1 MFKRSLLSLALG
13 LSLVQMSPTAL
24 AADGDKALLAAANG
38 LSGTGADTT
47 LYRARWSLPS
57 CGTLKPITTTTTQA
71 KEDSDDDL
79 PTPASVEAAAKKA
92 APKKAASKPAVV
104 DSAAQAASSMH
115 AIPANSVA
123 PANMIKNTAQT
134 AAVPVSKPQ
143 VVRSQSMQEGPIV
156 RLNISP
162 VAIDEEQTATQA
174 PQAVQTANTNRAPVN
189 PSNLV
194 QPQEQTSSAPLPG
207 SAPIPGAQPSVENAI
222 RRAPGKTAAKGD
234 TQASIE
240 GTSES
245 PKVIQLGVSVWN
257 NANISKIVEQLVD
270 MHVTQSPEAQALDK
284 KVEHFRS
291 PTARTVAGV
300 KDALNQSFI
309 YQGTDPSQRMGKLVL
324 DDKAQI
330 RDHTTAEFERQKYVD
345 KIHSQVVSS
354 LAQIA
359 MGLGTAD
366 QTRRN
371 TIIESGRKSLS
382 DLVGEDEA
390 ISAVHNLTAWLN
402 GLKVSDSVFNQ
413 RAWDTI
419 ERDSKLESVIR
430 AALEKDPVVAE
441 IRHRIN
447 RYANPGKVKSATS
460 KVVDMTLNTSAWLAP
475 GFAIPIAAE
484 AALDGYMMATGG
496 TEESKI
502 EKELVYDKRIQS
514 RLRVLNSEASLA
526 LDNYRFAQVTHNLP
540 LLTFSEAVITDMA
553 NESVAKKVFQTEN
566 LAINRSPVKNVVPGI
581 VESQDSL
588 YAGNARNQGVVKA
601 ALKQINSL

>member
-1 MFKRSLLSLALG
+1 
-13 LSLVQMSPTAL
+13 
-24 AADGDKALLAAANG
+24 
-38 LSGTGADTT
+38 
-47 LYRARWSLPS
+47 
-57 CGTLKPITTTTTQA
+57 
-71 KEDSDDDL
+71 
-79 PTPASVEAAAKKA
+79 
-92 APKKAASKPAVV
+92 
-104 DSAAQAASSMH
+104 
-115 AIPANSVA
+115 
-123 PANMIKNTAQT
+123 
-134 AAVPVSKPQ
+134 
-143 VVRSQSMQEGPIV
+143 
-156 RLNISP
+156 
-162 VAIDEEQTATQA
+162 
-174 PQAVQTANTNRAPVN
+174 
-189 PSNLV
+189 
-194 QPQEQTSSAPLPG
+194 
-207 SAPIPGAQPSVENAI
+207 
-222 RRAPGKTAAKGD
+222 
-234 TQASIE
+234 
-240 GTSES
+240 
-245 PKVIQLGVSVWN
+245 
-257 NANISKIVEQLVD
+257 
-270 MHVTQSPEAQALDK
+270 
-284 KVEHFRS
+284 
-291 PTARTVAGV
+291 
-300 KDALNQSFI
+300 
-309 YQGTDPSQRMGKLVL
+309 
-324 DDKAQI
+324 
-330 RDHTTAEFERQKYVD
+330 
-345 KIHSQVVSS
+345 
-354 LAQIA
+354 